1 MSAGY
6 DFGQL
11 YQQADTSGI
20 RLLDPGWY
28 EAVVT
33 RAEWGTTKAG
43 DKGQW
48 TIESVITTGVAAG
61 QKLTTNITV
70 SPVKQ
75 DGTLNDKGMG
85 IMFRQLA
92 AFGVPVPP
100 DQPFWVLGWREPDI
114 ARFMVGKP
122 VQIRVITDDS
132 NPEYP
137 ASSKVKDFRPPKPG
151 QPLQVQQAPQQPAYS
166 QGPQYGQPPAGG
178 PGGGYGQQPAYA
190 QGGNGQPQP
199 GVGGGGGG
207 YGQQYPGAASS
218 PGYQQPAQQPA
229 AGQVAPPAWQNANAA
244 SPQAQAAIP
253 GAPGWAQP
261 GVPGQGGVG
270 EFTPAGQSQQPW
282 MQQGPPQ
289 GQPPQGYAAPATGAP
304 GQGAPY
310 QQGAPSPSSQPWQPQ
325 QPGPA
330 QPQQGQPAPGNPYQQ
345 PQGQLP
351 PQGAPE
357 QPPWAQ

>member
-11 YQQADTSGI
+11 YSQADTSGI
-20 RLLDPGWY
+20 RLLDPAWY

-33 RAEWGTTKAG
+33 KAEWGTTKAG

-48 TIESVITTGVAAG
+48 TIESVITTGQYAG
-61 QKLTTNITV
+61 QKLTTTITV
-70 SPVKQ
+70 SPVKT

-137 ASSKVKDFRPPKPG
+137 ASNKVKDFRPPKPG
-151 QPLQVQQAPQQPAYS
+151 QPLQVQQAPQQPGYGQA
-166 QGPQYGQPPAGG
+166 PQYGQPPMGQPA
-178 PGGGYGQQPAYA
+178 GYGQQPAYA
-190 QGGNGQPQP
+190 NG
-199 GVGGGGGG
+199 
-207 YGQQYPGAASS
+207 
-218 PGYQQPAQQPA
+218 GYQQPAQQPT
-229 AGQVAPPAWQNANAA
+229 AGPVAPAAWQNAQPNQGQAPAA
-244 SPQAQAAIP
+244 VP
-253 GAPGWAQP
+253 GVPGWAGP
-261 GVPGQGGVG
+261 GVPGQGGMG
-270 EFTPAGQSQQPW
+270 EFTPQGQSQQPW
-282 MQQGPPQ
+282 MQQSAPQQSPPQ
-289 GQPPQGYAAPATGAP
+289 GPPPGYGAPATGAP

-310 QQGAPSPSSQPWQPQ
+310 QQGAPSPSNQPWQPQ

-330 QPQQGQPAPGNPYQQ
+330 QPGYGPPQGQPPAPGNPYQQ
-345 PQGQLP
+345 QQPQGQMP
-351 PQGAPE
+351 PQQGAPE
-357 QPPWAQ
+357 TPPWAQ